1 MAKGS
6 NQKLKIVYLIKI
18 LTEKTDEQHSITM
31 NEIIS
36 ELKAYGVNAER
47 KSLYNDIENLRQY
60 GLDIVGEQH
69 DRTYYYY
76 LVSRQ
81 FELAELKL
89 LVDSVQ
95 SAKFITERKTNQLIK
110 KIEGLASKYQAS
122 QLQHQVYV
130 SQRVK
135 TTNEKIYYNVDKIHT
150 AIDRNSMISFQY
162 FQWNVKKKMVLKKDG
177 EPYIVSPWALT
188 WDDENYYMVAIDSS
202 DEKVKH
208 FRVDKMLNIEFLDK
222 PRLGGEKFSG
232 QNADV
237 GLYAKKV
244 FGMFSGEEEIIKLEC
259 KNEMAGVIIDRF
271 GKDTMFIP
279 KDDEHFTANVKVI
292 VSNQFI
298 SWIFSLGD
306 GVKIVGPEDIL
317 EKVKRVL
324 PKWEGTI
331 VTYSA
336 KRRYRLDVLMT
347 NMIEA
352 VPKERRWVLD
362 KVADVADFTEFIDPQ
377 YKKFVMNQVKK

>member
-110 KIEGLASKYQAS
+110 KIEGL
-122 QLQHQVYV
+122 
-130 SQRVK
+130 VK

-162 FQWNVKKKMVLKKDG
+162 FQWNVKKEMVLRKDG

-279 KDDEHFTANVKVI
+279 KDDERFTANVKVI

-317 EKVKRVL
+317 EKVKTEV
-324 PKWEGTI
+324 E
-331 VTYSA
+331 
-336 KRRYRLDVLMT
+336 RLS
-347 NMIEA
+347 
-352 VPKERRWVLD
+352 K
-362 KVADVADFTEFIDPQ
+362 Q
-377 YKKFVMNQVKK
+377 YFE

>member
-60 GLDIVGEQH
+60 GLNIVGEQH

-135 TTNEKIYYNVDKIHT
+135 TTNEKIY
-150 AIDRNSMISFQY
+150 
-162 FQWNVKKKMVLKKDG
+162 
-177 EPYIVSPWALT
+177 
-188 WDDENYYMVAIDSS
+188 
-202 DEKVKH
+202 
-208 FRVDKMLNIEFLDK
+208 
-222 PRLGGEKFSG
+222 
-232 QNADV
+232 
-237 GLYAKKV
+237 
-244 FGMFSGEEEIIKLEC
+244 
-259 KNEMAGVIIDRF
+259 
-271 GKDTMFIP
+271 
-279 KDDEHFTANVKVI
+279 
-292 VSNQFI
+292 
-298 SWIFSLGD
+298 
-306 GVKIVGPEDIL
+306 
-317 EKVKRVL
+317 
-324 PKWEGTI
+324 
-331 VTYSA
+331 
-336 KRRYRLDVLMT
+336 
-347 NMIEA
+347 
-352 VPKERRWVLD
+352 
-362 KVADVADFTEFIDPQ
+362 
-377 YKKFVMNQVKK
+377 

>member
-162 FQWNVKKKMVLKKDG
+162 FQWNVKKEMVLRKDG

-188 WDDENYYMVAIDSS
+188 WDDENYYLVGFDS
-202 DEKVKH
+202 EAGLIKH
-208 FRVDKMLNIEFLDK
+208 FRVDKMLRIALSNETREGRGHFKKLDM
-222 PRLGGEKFSG
+222 
-232 QNADV
+232 AD
-237 GLYAKKV
+237 YARKS
-244 FGMFSGEEEIIKLEC
+244 FGMIGGEEETVKLQVS
-259 KNEMAGVIIDRF
+259 NGLAGVIIDRF
-271 GKDTMFIP
+271 GKDVMMIP
-279 KDDEHFTANVKVI
+279 VDEDHFNVSVDVR
-292 VSNQFI
+292 VSRQFLG
-298 SWIFSLGD
+298 WVFSLGES
-306 GVKIVGPEDIL
+306 VRILGPEAVVDQMKAETQRLIGQYDI
-317 EKVKRVL
+317 K
-324 PKWEGTI
+324 
-331 VTYSA
+331 
-336 KRRYRLDVLMT
+336 
-347 NMIEA
+347 
-352 VPKERRWVLD
+352 
-362 KVADVADFTEFIDPQ
+362 
-377 YKKFVMNQVKK
+377 